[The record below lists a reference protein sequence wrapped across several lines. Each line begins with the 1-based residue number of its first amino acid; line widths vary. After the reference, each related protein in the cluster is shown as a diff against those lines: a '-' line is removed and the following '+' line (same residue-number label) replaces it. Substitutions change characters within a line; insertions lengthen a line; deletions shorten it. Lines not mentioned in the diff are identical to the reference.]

1 MPGIQLGSGASGYF
15 ADVER
20 RALDEWNREALLPG
34 TTSTSP
40 KTTGRTFTSGITMGA
55 ANPRSSVGK
64 GREDPG
70 EFYARLQAMMGP
82 GVRDRMTADYQR
94 VQGAVSRGEFPE
106 DTEDSKLLAA
116 DLMGGF
122 MGTFG
127 GVKAATAPLDDL
139 ARAKSMAAQGADER
153 AIWKDTGWLKGAD
166 DQWRFEIDD
175 TVSFLEHP
183 MQAPSGYEALQHM
196 DVQDAYPKMWGGLSQ
211 SIKTNPNARRGRFED
226 NTIFAEGPTSKDRR
240 SVALHELQHGIQ
252 GQEGFAKGG
261 SLASAEKTIEQ
272 AKLARDALSWRQEMK
287 SLPKDMDLHARH
299 NAVVEQ
305 YRQMDAMDWLPS
317 DEARQLANQPFDDS
331 VLEQM
336 AAPLGDMDNASPH
349 SIYRRLA
356 GEAEARA
363 VQKRMDYTPEQRRE
377 VFPFDDYDVP
387 RDKLIV
393 RGAAGLLGAGAGGIA
408 LGAGSAQAAE
418 PQPAVDPFAGMS
430 EEELQQALRLL
441 GIGVRAPEGRPETSN
456 QRTVMELPMA
466 PTMPV
471 SMPKGLW

>member
-1 MPGIQLGSGASGYF
+1 
-15 ADVER
+15 
-20 RALDEWNREALLPG
+20 
-34 TTSTSP
+34 
-40 KTTGRTFTSGITMGA
+40 
-55 ANPRSSVGK
+55 
-64 GREDPG
+64 
-70 EFYARLQAMMGP
+70 
-82 GVRDRMTADYQR
+82 
-94 VQGAVSRGEFPE
+94 
-106 DTEDSKLLAA
+106 
-116 DLMGGF
+116 
-122 MGTFG
+122 
-127 GVKAATAPLDDL
+127 
-139 ARAKSMAAQGADER
+139 
-153 AIWKDTGWLKGAD
+153 
-166 DQWRFEIDD
+166 
-175 TVSFLEHP
+175 
-183 MQAPSGYEALQHM
+183 
-196 DVQDAYPKMWGGLSQ
+196 
-211 SIKTNPNARRGRFED
+211 
-226 NTIFAEGPTSKDRR
+226 
-240 SVALHELQHGIQ
+240 
-252 GQEGFAKGG
+252 
-261 SLASAEKTIEQ
+261 
-272 AKLARDALSWRQEMK
+272 
-287 SLPKDMDLHARH
+287 
-299 NAVVEQ
+299 
-305 YRQMDAMDWLPS
+305 MDWLPS